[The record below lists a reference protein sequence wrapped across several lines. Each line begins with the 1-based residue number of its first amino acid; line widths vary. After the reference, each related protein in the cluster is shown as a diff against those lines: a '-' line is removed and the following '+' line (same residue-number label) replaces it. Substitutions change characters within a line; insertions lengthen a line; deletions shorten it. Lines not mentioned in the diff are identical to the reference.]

1 MVQTLGRPRRRPDAV
16 LLGEPMR
23 KHPDYVSRV
32 DADAVGQFLG
42 GEIRVVQVVLAP
54 VEELPDLFVR

>member
-1 MVQTLGRPRRRPDAV
+1 MVQALGRPRRRPDAV
-16 LLGEPMR
+16 LLGEPLR
-23 KHPDYVSRV
+23 EHPDDVSRM